1 MEITTA
7 SFLDI
12 SALNKLER
20 ECFEKDAWPFL
31 DLIVVLDFSRCGS
44 FKGGG

>member
-12 SALNKLER
+12 SALNKLEHV
-20 ECFEKDAWPFL
+20 CFEKDAWSFL
-31 DLIVVLDFSRCGS
+31 DL
-44 FKGGG
+44 GGGLDVPGCDPLKGDG